1 MSEKQIFTLQQVA
14 SSIRKTIEQRY
25 SQTYWVKAE
34 MHKLNR
40 FPSGHAFPELVQ
52 KEGDKIIAQLSGT
65 IWKQQ
70 LERINQRFISVVKE
84 PIKDGMSLL
93 LLVKINFSETYGLSL
108 QILDIDPS
116 FSLGELQRQRDETL
130 KKLSDLG
137 ILNQNQLRDFPLI
150 PKRIAVIS
158 ADSSKGLSDF
168 MEVLDTNEQGYKF
181 FTHLFPAYLQGD
193 PAVDSIIQTLHKIER
208 VKHHFDIVVIV
219 RGGGA
224 EVSMTCYNHFELC
237 KAIAEF
243 PLPVLTGIGHST
255 NLTVA
260 EMISF
265 RNAITPTKLAEF
277 LIQTYR
283 EFDQQIKDLQTQL
296 FSISKNNL
304 KIASNE
310 FESIIRL
317 FKSVANSFLEHAN
330 IQLENKTN
338 RIRRAT
344 LQNVE
349 KKQIHLNQIQVS
361 FGYVAKNNLNKQES
375 LLNEQLYQLKKQIER
390 KTERTYK
397 DIQYLE
403 NTVKMLDPMQVLKR
417 GFSMTTHK
425 GRTISETNF
434 PEIGSTIETITA
446 IGNIQ
451 SHVEK
456 SASKNENQ

>member
-1 MSEKQIFTLQQVA
+1 MTDKQIFTLQQVA

-25 SQTYWVKAE
+25 AQSYWVKAE

-65 IWKQQ
+65 IWKKQ
-70 LERINQRFISVVKE
+70 LDQINQRFISVVKE
-84 PIKDGMSLL
+84 PLKDGITIL

-116 FSLGELQRQRDETL
+116 FSLGELQKQRDETL
-130 KKLSDLG
+130 KKLSELG
-137 ILNQNQLRDFPLI
+137 ILNKNQLLEFPLI

-168 MEVLDTNEQGYKF
+168 MEVLENNGSDYKF
-181 FTHLFPAYLQGD
+181 FTYLFPAYLQGD
-193 PAVDSIIQTLHKIER
+193 AAVDSIIRALKKI
-208 VKHHFDIVVIV
+208 KSIKNHFDLVVIV

-237 KAIAEF
+237 KTIAEF
-243 PLPVLTGIGHST
+243 PLPILTGIGHST

-283 EFDQQIKDLQTQL
+283 EFDQHIKDLQTQL

-304 KIASNE
+304 QASRNE
-310 FESIIRL
+310 FEALIRL
-317 FKSVANSFLEHAN
+317 FKSISTSIIEQNNSILINEQN
-330 IQLENKTN
+330 KLDRSIQY
-338 RIRRAT
+338 RIDKHRIT
-344 LQNVE
+344 
-349 KKQIHLNQIQVS
+349 LNQIRLN
-361 FGYVAKNNLNKQES
+361 FGYVAKNNLNRQES
-375 LLNEQLYQLKKQIER
+375 KLTETKNNLEQKIMTLFERSKNELRIR
-390 KTERTYK
+390 
-397 DIQYLE
+397 E
-403 NTVKMLDPMQVLKR
+403 NKVEMLDPMQVLKR
-417 GFSMTTHK
+417 GFSLTTL
-425 GRTISETNF
+425 GGETIKEYNF
-434 PEIGSTIETITA
+434 PKKGDLIQTITA
-446 IGNIQ
+446 FGKFD
-451 SHVEK
+451 SKVE
-456 SASKNENQ
+456 EN

>member
-14 SSIRKTIEQRY
+14 NSIRKTIEQRY
-25 SQTYWVKAE
+25 TQTYWVKAE

-52 KEGDKIIAQLSGT
+52 KEGEKIIAQLNGT

-84 PIKDGMSLL
+84 PIKDGISLL
-93 LLVKINFSETYGLSL
+93 LLVKINFSETFGLSL

-130 KKLSDLG
+130 KKLASLG

-168 MEVLDTNEQGYKF
+168 MDVLNSNENGYQF
-181 FTHLFPAYLQGD
+181 FTYLFPAYLQGD
-193 PAVDSIIQTLHKIER
+193 VAVDSIIGALKKIE
-208 VKHHFDIVVIV
+208 KIKAYFDIVVIV

-237 KAIAEF
+237 QAIAEF

-283 EFDQQIKDLQTQL
+283 EFDQQIKELQTQL
-296 FSISKNNL
+296 LSISRNNL
-304 KIASNE
+304 HLSTSK
-310 FESIIRL
+310 FESILRL
-317 FKSVANSFLEHAN
+317 FKTVANSFVEQAN
-330 IQLENKTN
+330 IQLENQTN
-338 RIRRAT
+338 RIQRAT
-344 LQNVE
+344 IQNIE
-349 KKQIHLNQIQVS
+349 KKQIQLNQIQVS
-361 FGYVAKNNLNKQES
+361 FGYLAKNNLSKQES
-375 LLNEQLYQLKKQIER
+375 LLKEQLFQLKQEIKR
-390 KTERTYK
+390 KTEDTLKEINY
-397 DIQYLE
+397 IE

-425 GRTISETNF
+425 GRTIGEANF
-434 PEIGSTIETITA
+434 PQNGSKIQTVTSLGTIE
-446 IGNIQ
+446 
-451 SHVEK
+451 SLVEK
-456 SASKNENQ
+456 SAFKNENQ

>member
-25 SQTYWVKAE
+25 NQSYWVKAE

-93 LLVKINFSETYGLSL
+93 LLVKINFSETFGLSL

-130 KKLSDLG
+130 KKLAALG

-168 MEVLDTNEQGYKF
+168 MEVLETNENGYKF

-193 PAVDSIIQTLHKIER
+193 AAVDSIIQALHKIER
-208 VKHHFDIVVIV
+208 IKHHFDIVVIV

-224 EVSMTCYNHFELC
+224 EVSMTCYNHFDLC
-237 KAIAEF
+237 KTIAEF
-243 PLPVLTGIGHST
+243 HLPILTGIGHST

-283 EFDQQIKDLQTQL
+283 EFDQHIKDLQSKL
-296 FSISKNNL
+296 FSLSKNNL
-304 KIASNE
+304 QVSRNDFDAL
-310 FESIIRL
+310 IRL
-317 FKSVANSFLEHAN
+317 FKSISSSTLDQNAAQLMNEQNRLERSIHY
-330 IQLENKTN
+330 
-338 RIRRAT
+338 RI
-344 LQNVE
+344 E
-349 KKQIHLNQIQVS
+349 KHRTILSQFRLN
-361 FGYVAKNNLNKQES
+361 FGYIAKNNLNHQES
-375 LLNEQLYQLKKQIER
+375 KLTEAKNNLEQKILTLFERSKNELRIS
-390 KTERTYK
+390 
-397 DIQYLE
+397 E
-403 NTVKMLDPMQVLKR
+403 NKVEMLDPMQVLKR
-417 GFSMTTHK
+417 GFSLTTF
-425 GRTISETNF
+425 GGQTIKEDNF
-434 PEIGSTIETITA
+434 PKKGDLIQTTTA
-446 IGNIQ
+446 FGKID
-451 SHVEK
+451 SKVE
-456 SASKNENQ
+456 ENQ

>member
-25 SQTYWVKAE
+25 AQSYWVKAE

-70 LERINQRFISVVKE
+70 LDRINQRFISLVKE
-84 PIKDGMSLL
+84 PLKDGLNLL

-116 FSLGELQRQRDETL
+116 FSLGELQKQRDETL
-130 KKLSDLG
+130 KKLSELG
-137 ILNQNQLRDFPLI
+137 ILNKNQSLEFPLI

-168 MEVLDTNEQGYKF
+168 MEVIENNESGYKF

-193 PAVDSIIQTLHKIER
+193 AAVNSIVKTLEKI
-208 VKHHFDIVVIV
+208 KSIKQHFDLVVIV

-243 PLPVLTGIGHST
+243 PLPILTGIGHST

-283 EFDQQIKDLQTQL
+283 EFDQHIKDLQTQL
-296 FSISKNNL
+296 FTISKSKL
-304 KIASNE
+304 QASRND
-310 FESIIRL
+310 FDALIRL
-317 FKSVANSFLEHAN
+317 FKSISFSTLEQNAVHLMN
-330 IQLENKTN
+330 EQNRLERSIHN
-338 RIRRAT
+338 RI
-344 LQNVE
+344 E
-349 KKQIHLNQIQVS
+349 KHRTVLSQFRLN
-361 FGYVAKNNLNKQES
+361 FGYIAKNNLNRQES
-375 LLNEQLYQLKKQIER
+375 KLTEAKNNLEQKILTLVERSKNELRIS
-390 KTERTYK
+390 
-397 DIQYLE
+397 E
-403 NTVKMLDPMQVLKR
+403 NKVEMLDPMQVLKR
-417 GFSMTTHK
+417 GFSLTTL
-425 GRTISETNF
+425 GGQTIKENNF
-434 PEIGSTIETITA
+434 PKKGDLIQTTTA
-446 IGNIQ
+446 FGKID
-451 SHVEK
+451 SKVE
-456 SASKNENQ
+456 ENQ

>member
-116 FSLGELQRQRDETL
+116 FSLGELQKQRDETL
-130 KKLSDLG
+130 KKLATLG
-137 ILNQNQLRDFPLI
+137 ILNQNQLRDFPMI

-168 MEVLDTNEQGYKF
+168 MQVLDTNENGYKF

-193 PAVDSIIQTLHKIER
+193 AAVDSIIQTLHKIER

-224 EVSMTCYNHFELC
+224 EVSMTCYNHFDLC
-237 KAIAEF
+237 KTIAEF
-243 PLPVLTGIGHST
+243 PIPILTGIGHST

-283 EFDQQIKDLQTQL
+283 EFDQLIKDLQSKL
-296 FSISKNNL
+296 FSLSKNNL
-304 KIASNE
+304 QVSRNDFDAL
-310 FESIIRL
+310 IRL
-317 FKSVANSFLEHAN
+317 FKSISSSTLDQNAAHLMNEQNRLERS
-330 IQLENKTN
+330 IQY
-338 RIRRAT
+338 RI
-344 LQNVE
+344 E
-349 KKQIHLNQIQVS
+349 KHRTILSQFRLN
-361 FGYVAKNNLNKQES
+361 FGYIAKNNLNRQES
-375 LLNEQLYQLKKQIER
+375 KLIEAKNNLEQKILNLFER
-390 KTERTYK
+390 SKNELR
-397 DIQYLE
+397 IRE
-403 NTVKMLDPMQVLKR
+403 NKVEMLDPMHVLKR
-417 GFSMTTHK
+417 GFSITTFD
-425 GRTISETNF
+425 GQTIKANNF
-434 PEIGSTIETITA
+434 PKKGDLIQTTTA
-446 IGNIQ
+446 FGKID
-451 SHVEK
+451 SLVER
-456 SASKNENQ
+456 NE

>member
-14 SSIRKTIEQRY
+14 NSIRKTIEQRY
-25 SQTYWVKAE
+25 TQTYWVKAE

-52 KEGDKIIAQLSGT
+52 KEGEKIIAQLNGT
-65 IWKQQ
+65 IWKLQ

-84 PIKDGMSLL
+84 PIKDGISLL

-130 KKLSDLG
+130 KKLASLG

-168 MEVLDTNEQGYKF
+168 MDVLNRNENGYQF
-181 FTHLFPAYLQGD
+181 FTYLFPAYLQGD
-193 PAVDSIIQTLHKIER
+193 VAVDSIIGALKKIE
-208 VKHHFDIVVIV
+208 KIKAYFDIVVIV

-237 KAIAEF
+237 QEIAEF

-296 FSISKNNL
+296 FSISRNNL
-304 KIASNE
+304 HLASSK
-310 FESIIRL
+310 FESILRL
-317 FKSVANSFLEHAN
+317 FKNVANSFVEQAN
-330 IQLENKTN
+330 IQLENQTN
-338 RIRRAT
+338 RIQRAT
-344 LQNVE
+344 IQNIE
-349 KKQIHLNQIQVS
+349 KKQIQLNQIQVS
-361 FGYVAKNNLNKQES
+361 FGYLAKNNLSKQES
-375 LLNEQLYQLKKQIER
+375 LLKEQLFQLKQEIKR
-390 KTERTYK
+390 KTEDTLKEINY
-397 DIQYLE
+397 IE

-425 GRTISETNF
+425 GRTIGEANF
-434 PEIGSTIETITA
+434 PQNGSKIQTITSLGTIE
-446 IGNIQ
+446 
-451 SHVEK
+451 SLVEK
-456 SASKNENQ
+456 SALKNENQ

>member
-25 SQTYWVKAE
+25 SRTYWVKAE

-52 KEGDKIIAQLSGT
+52 KEGEKIIAQLNGT
-65 IWKQQ
+65 VWKQQ
-70 LERINQRFISVVKE
+70 LDRINQRFISVVKE
-84 PIKDGMSLL
+84 PLKDGLTLL

-116 FSLGELQRQRDETL
+116 YSLGELQKQRDETL
-130 KKLSDLG
+130 KKLNELG
-137 ILNQNQLRDFPLI
+137 ILNKNQQQKFPLI

-168 MEVLDTNEQGYKF
+168 MDVLNTNEEGYQF
-181 FTHLFPAYLQGD
+181 FTFLFPAYLQGD
-193 PAVDSIIQTLHKIER
+193 IAVNSIIQALKKIEKTKSFLD
-208 VKHHFDIVVIV
+208 VVVIV

-237 KAIAEF
+237 KTIAEF

-296 FSISKNNL
+296 FNISKNNL
-304 KIASNE
+304 QLASGK
-310 FESIIRL
+310 FESILRL
-317 FKSVANSFLEHAN
+317 FKTVTNSYAEQAK
-330 IQLENKTN
+330 IQLINQESRLVRSTN
-338 RIRRAT
+338 
-344 LQNVE
+344 QNLE
-349 KKQIHLNQIQVS
+349 KKQIQLDQIRLS
-361 FGYVAKNNLNKQES
+361 FGYLAKNNLHKQES
-375 LLNEQLYQLKKQIER
+375 KLKEKLIQLNQQIHRKLER
-390 KTERTYK
+390 SEK
-397 DIQYLE
+397 DILLLE
-403 NTVKMLDPMQVLKR
+403 NTVKMLDPFQVLKR
-417 GFSMTTHK
+417 GFSMTTYK
-425 GRTISETNF
+425 GRTIDAENF
-434 PEIGSTIETITA
+434 PNNGNQIITLTSAGSIE
-446 IGNIQ
+446 
-451 SHVEK
+451 SVVEK
-456 SASKNENQ
+456 TNLNN

>member
-1 MSEKQIFTLQQVA
+1 MTDKQIFTLQQVA

-25 SQTYWVKAE
+25 AQSYWVKAE

-52 KEGDKIIAQLSGT
+52 KEGDKIIAQLGGT

-70 LERINQRFISVVKE
+70 LDRINQRFISVVKE
-84 PIKDGMSLL
+84 PLKDGLNLL

-116 FSLGELQRQRDETL
+116 FSLGELQKQRDETL

-137 ILNQNQLRDFPLI
+137 IINKNQLLEFPLI

-168 MEVLDTNEQGYKF
+168 MEVLETNEPGYKF
-181 FTHLFPAYLQGD
+181 FTYLFPAYLQGD
-193 PAVDSIIQTLHKIER
+193 AAVDSIIGTLKKI
-208 VKHHFDIVVIV
+208 KSIQQHFDLVVIV

-243 PLPVLTGIGHST
+243 PLPILTGIGHST

-260 EMISF
+260 EMVSF

-304 KIASNE
+304 QASRSE
-310 FESIIRL
+310 FDALIRL
-317 FKSVANSFLEHAN
+317 FKSISTSIIEQNNSILINE
-330 IQLENKTN
+330 QNKLDRSVQY
-338 RIRRAT
+338 RIDKHRST
-344 LQNVE
+344 LT
-349 KKQIHLNQIQVS
+349 QIRLN
-361 FGYVAKNNLNKQES
+361 FGYVAKNNLNRHES
-375 LLNEQLYQLKKQIER
+375 KLNEAKNNLEQKLVNLFER
-390 KTERTYK
+390 SKNELR
-397 DIQYLE
+397 IRE
-403 NTVKMLDPMQVLKR
+403 NKVEMLDPMQVLKR
-417 GFSMTTHK
+417 GFSITTFGGK
-425 GRTISETNF
+425 TIKDNNF
-434 PEIGSTIETITA
+434 PKKGDLIQTTTA
-446 IGNIQ
+446 FGKID
-451 SHVEK
+451 SKVE
-456 SASKNENQ
+456 ENQ

>member
-25 SQTYWVKAE
+25 AQSYWVKAE

-70 LERINQRFISVVKE
+70 LERINQHFISVVKE

-116 FSLGELQRQRDETL
+116 FSLGELQKQRDETL
-130 KKLSDLG
+130 KKLSELG
-137 ILNQNQLRDFPLI
+137 ILNKNQSLEFPLI

-158 ADSSKGLSDF
+158 ANSSKGLSDF
-168 MEVLDTNEQGYKF
+168 MEVLDTNENGYKF

-193 PAVDSIIQTLHKIER
+193 AAVDSIIQTLHKIER

-224 EVSMTCYNHFELC
+224 EVSMTCYNHFDLC
-237 KAIAEF
+237 KTIAEF
-243 PLPVLTGIGHST
+243 PLPILTGIGHST

-283 EFDQQIKDLQTQL
+283 EFDQQIKDLQAKL
-296 FSISKNNL
+296 FSLSKNNL
-304 KIASNE
+304 QVSRNDFDAL
-310 FESIIRL
+310 IRL
-317 FKSVANSFLEHAN
+317 FKSISSSTLDQNAAHLMNEQNRLERSIHY
-330 IQLENKTN
+330 
-338 RIRRAT
+338 RI
-344 LQNVE
+344 E
-349 KKQIHLNQIQVS
+349 KHRIILSQFRLN
-361 FGYVAKNNLNKQES
+361 FGYIAKNNLNQQES
-375 LLNEQLYQLKKQIER
+375 KLKEAINNLEQKILTLFERSKNELRIS
-390 KTERTYK
+390 
-397 DIQYLE
+397 E
-403 NTVKMLDPMQVLKR
+403 NKVYMLDPMQVLKR
-417 GFSMTTHK
+417 GFSITTFGGK
-425 GRTISETNF
+425 TIKENNF
-434 PEIGSTIETITA
+434 PKKGDLIQTTTA
-446 IGNIQ
+446 FGKID
-451 SHVEK
+451 SKVE
-456 SASKNENQ
+456 ENQ

>member
-25 SQTYWVKAE
+25 NQSYWVKAE

-65 IWKQQ
+65 IWKKQ

-130 KKLSDLG
+130 KKLAALG

-168 MEVLDTNEQGYKF
+168 MEVLDTNENGYKF

-193 PAVDSIIQTLHKIER
+193 AAVDSIIQTLHKIER

-224 EVSMTCYNHFELC
+224 EVSMTCYNHFDLC
-237 KAIAEF
+237 KTIAEF
-243 PLPVLTGIGHST
+243 PLPILTGIGHST

-283 EFDQQIKDLQTQL
+283 EFDQHIKDLQSKL
-296 FSISKNNL
+296 FSLSKNNL
-304 KIASNE
+304 QVSRNDFDAL
-310 FESIIRL
+310 IRL
-317 FKSVANSFLEHAN
+317 FKSISSSTLDQNEAHLMNEQNRLERSIQYRIEKHRTFLS
-330 IQLENKTN
+330 QF
-338 RIRRAT
+338 R
-344 LQNVE
+344 
-349 KKQIHLNQIQVS
+349 LN
-361 FGYVAKNNLNKQES
+361 FGYIAKNNLNLQES
-375 LLNEQLYQLKKQIER
+375 KLKEAKNNLEQKILTLFERSKNELRIS
-390 KTERTYK
+390 
-397 DIQYLE
+397 E
-403 NTVKMLDPMQVLKR
+403 NKVEMLDPMQVLKR
-417 GFSMTTHK
+417 GFSITTFGGK
-425 GRTISETNF
+425 TIKETNF
-434 PEIGSTIETITA
+434 PKKGDLIQTTTA
-446 IGNIQ
+446 FGKLD
-451 SHVEK
+451 SKVE
-456 SASKNENQ
+456 ENQ